1 MAHDK
6 FSPGDLVRVSVPVGT
21 TDHNGSLRT
30 WKPTAIF
37 RVLHVAADGDVV
49 VSEDSRG
56 LRTTLPAGRL
66 VMHKRAEQAQ
76 TQGA

>member
-1 MAHDK
+1 MTTYHPNDRVRLK
-6 FSPGDLVRVSVPVGT
+6 VPTGSP
-21 TDHNGSLRT
+21 DHNGQFRT